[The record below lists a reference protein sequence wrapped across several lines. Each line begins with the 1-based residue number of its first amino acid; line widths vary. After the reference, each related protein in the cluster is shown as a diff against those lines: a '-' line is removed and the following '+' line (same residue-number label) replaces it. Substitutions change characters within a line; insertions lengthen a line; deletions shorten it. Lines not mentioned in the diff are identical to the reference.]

1 MIVDAGLNSINVSLE
16 VPSDEDGFIRE
27 DIIGM
32 RVYVSESPI
41 TNGSPTT
48 LKYDGGSLSTTI
60 VGLKGGQQ
68 YYVAAAYMSAFC
80 GSDFPDSELTLVS
93 VAQVTTL
100 KAPGAISVQ
109 VERPSVLLIADS
121 SGVVSS
127 YSDSGTTI
135 KVFDGSTELQYDG
148 TGTSNG
154 TWKVVASG
162 TSITVGSL
170 TDSGSFVT
178 VGQHSAMT
186 QDTAKVA
193 YAISGVTSL
202 GSSFSQTV
210 YQALS
215 KVRKGVR
222 GWTIATIDVWSD
234 TSAAAAI
241 AAVVT
246 ANSSSPTTL
255 IKGDTVFYSGGA
267 KQYTGSSWDTA
278 ANFIHGNL
286 LVDGTIIGKNLA
298 AEFSIQSNGKIIAG
312 SSDSGVVLS
321 SDGTVKVLE
330 GGFTRA
336 VMGKIEG
343 SYGFQA
349 YSPSGLKLF
358 DSLSETAFI
367 ANISKNNYLIGDY
380 STFPSYNDSGA
391 GEYNV
396 AIGRGTLTGAAN
408 AGRLYNVAIGHLA
421 LATGQGSS
429 NVAIGD
435 SSQSGH
441 EGANQTTGNFNT
453 SVGVHSLLAL
463 QSGDKITAIGH
474 NAGWLITS
482 GKPHLTL
489 VGADSGSGITGGY
502 STCIGSLAGTT
513 AEGKVTAVGY
523 NAGATAQFGSVS
535 VGAESDTAFYG
546 TAVGYYSKV
555 NGSNGVSI
563 GYGASSVVD
572 SISIGHDAGINA
584 SSGGATIVGSY
595 AGQFATGPG
604 NAFFGHKSGQYNT
617 TGVNNCFFGHKS
629 GQNNTTGNSN
639 SFFGWASGINSS
651 GGSNTYLG
659 QRAGENSSSGNYNVS
674 IGVQAGC
681 NSTGSNNI
689 LVGTG
694 AGFNFSGRDSTIV
707 GTNAGYSSTGNF
719 VTAFGKD
726 AGQTAGEYSSCLG
739 SFTNA
744 GLNSVAIGYSTRV
757 AEATVAVGVECNPT
771 ANGSVVV
778 GYQSGKTSTTAPLVA
793 VGYQSGMSSAAAGNS
808 FFGYQSGKVCT
819 TGDNNT
825 LIGYQAGLALT
836 TGSGNLFIGKGAGS
850 SATTAN
856 NSVVI
861 GGFLTPSSNTLTL
874 SLGDGTVRG
883 DCDGSGNWKFT
894 GKVGVKSGGSVTQI
908 TSRTTMVK
916 LNEPSGEIVLF
927 NASTTAN
934 QITTFTLTNSFISS
948 NDVVK
953 VVQKSGTG
961 LYFCHVTNVSSGS
974 CKISVHTVAAYS
986 AEAPKLSFIIF
997 SGEVS

>member
-41 TNGSPTT
+41 TDGSQTT

-135 KVFDGSTELQYDG
+135 KVFDGPTELQYDG

-222 GWTIATIDVWSD
+222 GWTIATIGAWSD
-234 TSAAAAI
+234 ASAAAAI

-246 ANSSSPTTL
+246 ANGSSPTTL

-267 KQYTGSSWDTA
+267 KQYNGSSWDTA

-321 SDGTVKVLE
+321 SDGTVKVLQ
-330 GGFTRA
+330 GGLTRA

-349 YSPSGLKLF
+349 YSPSGYKLF
-358 DSLSETAFI
+358 DSLDESAFL
-367 ANISKNNYLIGDY
+367 ANINKNNYIIGNY
-380 STFPSYNDSGA
+380 TTFPSYNDSGA
-391 GEYNV
+391 GNYNI
-396 AIGRGTLTGAAN
+396 AIGGSTLTGAAN
-408 AGRLYNVAIGHLA
+408 PNRLYNVAIGHLA
-421 LATGQGSS
+421 LATGQGLC

-435 SSQSGH
+435 ASQSGYD
-441 EGANQTTGNFNT
+441 GANQTTGNYNT
-453 SVGVHSLLAL
+453 SVGVHSLFSL
-463 QSGDKITAIGH
+463 QSGDNNTAIGY
-474 NAGWLITS
+474 NAGWLVTS

-489 VGADSGSGITGGY
+489 VGADSGSTIKDGY
-502 STCIGSLAGTT
+502 STCIGSLAGNA

-523 NAGATAQFGSVS
+523 NAGATAKFGSVS
-535 VGAESDTAFYG
+535 VGAESDTSFYG
-546 TAVGYYSKV
+546 TAVGYSSKV
-555 NGSNGVSI
+555 NGSSGVSI

-584 SSGGATIVGSY
+584 NSAGSTIVGSY

-604 NAFFGHKSGQYNT
+604 NAFFGY
-617 TGVNNCFFGHKS
+617 KS
-629 GQNNTTGNSN
+629 GQNNLTGSNN
-639 SFFGWASGINSS
+639 SFFGWLSGANSS
-651 GGSNTYLG
+651 GYSNTYFG
-659 QRAGENSSSGNYNVS
+659 QGAGENSSSGNNNVS
-674 IGVQAGC
+674 IGVHAGR
-681 NSTGSNNI
+681 NSTGHNNI

-694 AGFNFSGRDSTIV
+694 AGFNFSGSNSTIV
-707 GTNAGYSSTGNF
+707 GIGAGYSSTGNY
-719 VTAFGKD
+719 VTAFGYG
-726 AGQTAGEYSSCLG
+726 AGQAAGEYSSCLG
-739 SFTNA
+739 SLTNA

-778 GYQSGKTSTTAPLVA
+778 GYQSGKTSINAPLVA

-819 TGDNNT
+819 AGNNT
-825 LIGYQAGLALT
+825 LIGYQAGVELT

-861 GGFLTPSSNTLTL
+861 GGFPSPTLNTLTL

-894 GKVGVKSGGSVTQI
+894 GKVGVKSGGSVTQT
-908 TSRTTMVK
+908 TSRTTMVT
-916 LNEPSGEIVLF
+916 LNKPSGEIVLF

-934 QITTFTLTNSFISS
+934 QITTFTLTNSFIGA

-997 SGEVS
+997 SGEVA

>member
-222 GWTIATIDVWSD
+222 GWTIATIDAWSD

-246 ANSSSPTTL
+246 ANGSSPTTL

-421 LATGQGSS
+421 LATGQGSY
-429 NVAIGD
+429 NIAIGD
-435 SSQSGH
+435 SSQSGY
-441 EGANQTTGNFNT
+441 EGANQTTGNYNT
-453 SVGVHSLLAL
+453 SVGVRSLFAL

-489 VGADSGSGITGGY
+489 VGADSGSTIKGGY
-502 STCIGSLAGTT
+502 STCIGSLAGNN

-546 TAVGYYSKV
+546 TAVGYSSKAKGSYS
-555 NGSNGVSI
+555 VSI
-563 GYGASSVVD
+563 GYGASSIVD

-584 SSGGATIVGSY
+584 SSAGSTIVGSY
-595 AGQFATGPG
+595 AGQFATGTG
-604 NAFFGHKSGQYNT
+604 NAFFGY
-617 TGVNNCFFGHKS
+617 KS
-629 GQNNTTGNSN
+629 GQNNSTGSSN
-639 SFFGWASGINSS
+639 SFFGWLSGANSS
-651 GGSNTYLG
+651 GYSNTYFG
-659 QRAGENSSSGNYNVS
+659 QGAGENSSSGNNNVS
-674 IGVQAGC
+674 IGLHAGR
-681 NSTGSNNI
+681 NSTGHNNI

-694 AGFNFSGRDSTIV
+694 AGFNFSGSDSTIV
-707 GTNAGYSSTGNF
+707 GAYAGYYSTGNH
-719 VTAFGKD
+719 VTAFGKG
-726 AGQTAGEYSSCLG
+726 AGQAAGEYSSCLG
-739 SFTNA
+739 SLTNA

-757 AEATVAVGVECNPT
+757 TEATVAVGVECNPT

-908 TSRTTMVK
+908 TSRTTEVT
-916 LNEPSGEIVLF
+916 LNKPSGEIVLF

>member
-135 KVFDGSTELQYDG
+135 KVFDGPTELQYDG

-222 GWTIATIDVWSD
+222 GWTIATIGAWSD
-234 TSAAAAI
+234 ASAAAAI
-241 AAVVT
+241 DAVVT
-246 ANSSSPTTL
+246 ANGSSPTTL

-330 GGFTRA
+330 GGLTRA
-336 VMGKIEG
+336 VMGKIG
-343 SYGFQA
+343 SSYGFQA

-367 ANISKNNYLIGDY
+367 ANIGKNNYLIGDY
-380 STFPSYNDSGA
+380 TTFPSYNDSGA
-391 GEYNV
+391 GNYNI
-396 AIGRGTLTGAAN
+396 AIGGNTLTGAAN

-421 LATGQGSS
+421 LATGQGSY

-435 SSQSGH
+435 ASQSGYD
-441 EGANQTTGNFNT
+441 GANQTTGNYNT
-453 SVGVHSLLAL
+453 SVGVHSLFSL
-463 QSGDKITAIGH
+463 QSGDNNTAIGY
-474 NAGWLITS
+474 NAGWLVTS
-482 GKPHLTL
+482 GKSHLTL
-489 VGADSGSGITGGY
+489 VGADSGMWITGGY
-502 STCIGSLAGTT
+502 STCIGSLAGNT

-523 NAGATAQFGSVS
+523 NAGATAKFGSVS
-535 VGAESDTAFYG
+535 VGAESDTSFYG
-546 TAVGYYSKV
+546 TAVGYFSKV
-555 NGSNGVSI
+555 YGSSGVSI
-563 GYGASSVVD
+563 GYGASSTTD

-584 SSGGATIVGSY
+584 NSSGSTIVGSY
-595 AGQFATGPG
+595 AGQFATGTG
-604 NAFFGHKSGQYNT
+604 NAFFGY
-617 TGVNNCFFGHKS
+617 KS
-629 GQNNTTGNSN
+629 GQNNSTGTSN
-639 SFFGWASGINSS
+639 SFFGWLSGANSS
-651 GGSNTYLG
+651 GYSNTYFG
-659 QRAGENSSSGNYNVS
+659 QGAGENSSSGNNNVS
-674 IGVQAGC
+674 IGVHAGR
-681 NSTGSNNI
+681 NSTGHHNI

-694 AGFNFSGRDSTIV
+694 AGFNFSGSNSTIVGTGAGFNFSGSYSTIV
-707 GTNAGYSSTGNF
+707 GTNAGYYSTGNY
-719 VTAFGKD
+719 VIAFGYG
-726 AGQTAGEYSSCLG
+726 AGQAAGEYSSCLG
-739 SFTNA
+739 SLTNA
-744 GLNSVAIGYSTRV
+744 GLNSVAIGYLTRV

-819 TGDNNT
+819 AGNNT
-825 LIGYQAGLALT
+825 LIGYQAGVELT
-836 TGSGNLFIGKGAGS
+836 TGEGNLFIGKGAGS
-850 SATTAN
+850 SATTTN

-908 TSRTTMVK
+908 TSRTTGVT
-916 LNEPSGEIVLF
+916 LNKPSGEIVLF

-934 QITTFTLTNSFISS
+934 QITTFTLTNSFIGV

-997 SGEVS
+997 SGEVA

>member
-16 VPSDEDGFIRE
+16 VPSDEDGLIRE

-80 GSDFPDSELTLVS
+80 GSGFPDSELTLVS
-93 VAQVTTL
+93 VVQVTTL
-100 KAPGAISVQ
+100 KAPGSISVQ

-135 KVFDGSTELQYDG
+135 KVFDGPTELQYDG

-222 GWTIATIDVWSD
+222 GWTIATIGAWSD
-234 TSAAAAI
+234 ASAAAAI

-246 ANSSSPTTL
+246 ANGSSPTTL
-255 IKGDTVFYSGGA
+255 IKGDTVFYNGGA

-298 AEFSIQSNGKIIAG
+298 SEFSIQSGGKIIAG
-312 SSDSGVVLS
+312 SADNGVVIS
-321 SDGTVKVLE
+321 SDGTVKVLNY
-330 GGFTRA
+330 GLTCA
-336 VMGKIEG
+336 VMGSIG
-343 SYGFQA
+343 SSYGFQA
-349 YSPSGLKLF
+349 YSPSGYKLF
-358 DSLSETAFI
+358 DSLAESAFL
-367 ANISKNNYLIGDY
+367 ADTSKNNYIIGDSTTFPTYGNASSGNFNIAIGSSTFGTSTPY
-380 STFPSYNDSGA
+380 STRK
-391 GEYNV
+391 YNV
-396 AIGRGTLTGAAN
+396 AIGN
-408 AGRLYNVAIGHLA
+408 LA
-421 LATGQGSS
+421 LATGQGSC

-435 SSQSGH
+435 ASQSAYD
-441 EGANQTTGNFNT
+441 GANQNTGNYNT
-453 SVGVHSLLAL
+453 SVGVHSLFSL
-463 QSGDKITAIGH
+463 QSGDNNTAIGYR
-474 NAGWLITS
+474 AGWAVES
-482 GKPHLTL
+482 GKSHLTL
-489 VGADSGSGITGGY
+489 VGVDSGSGVTGGY
-502 STCIGSLAGTT
+502 STCIGSDSGNA
-513 AEGKVTAVGY
+513 AEGKVVTLGY
-523 NAGATAQFGSVS
+523 YAGATAKFGSVS
-535 VGAESDTAFYG
+535 IGAESDTSHYG
-546 TAVGYYSKV
+546 VAVGYTSSV
-555 NGSNGVSI
+555 IGSNGVAV
-563 GYGASSVVD
+563 GYGAKATTD
-572 SISIGHDAGINA
+572 SISIGHDSGVNA
-584 SSGGATIVGSY
+584 NSGGATIVGSY
-595 AGQFATGPG
+595 AGQFATGAG
-604 NAFFGHKSGQYNT
+604 NSFFGYQAGRYIA
-617 TGVNNCFFGHKS
+617 TGS
-629 GQNNTTGNSN
+629 SN
-639 SFFGWASGINSS
+639 SFFGWLAGTNSTGS
-651 GGSNTYLG
+651 SNTYIG
-659 QRAGENSSSGNYNVS
+659 QGAGENSSSGNSNVS
-674 IGVQAGC
+674 IGLHAGR
-681 NSTGSNNI
+681 NATGSYNV
-689 LVGTG
+689 LLGVG
-694 AGFNFSGRDSTIV
+694 AGYNSSGSSSTIV
-707 GTNAGYSSTGNF
+707 GVNAGYSSTGNY
-719 VTAFGKD
+719 VTAFGSG
-726 AGQTAGEYSSCLG
+726 AGQSAGSYSVCIGNSSNGGTSSVVIG
-739 SFTNA
+739 S
-744 GLNSVAIGYSTRV
+744 STQSTDY
-757 AEATVAVGVECNPT
+757 TVAVGAECVPT
-771 ANGSVVV
+771 ASGSVVV
-778 GYQSGKTSTTAPLVA
+778 GYQSGKTSINAPIVA
-793 VGYQSGMSSAAAGNS
+793 VGYQSGMVSASAGNS
-808 FFGYQSGKVCT
+808 FFGYQAGKVCT
-819 TGDNNT
+819 AGNNT
-825 LIGYQAGLALT
+825 LIGYQAGVALT

-850 SATTAN
+850 TATTVS

-861 GGFLTPSSNTLTL
+861 GGFNSPTQDTLTL
-874 SLGDGTVRG
+874 SLGDGTVRA
-883 DCDGSGNWKFT
+883 DCDSSGNWKFT
-894 GKVGVKSGGSVTQI
+894 GKIGVKSGGTVTQT
-908 TSRTTMVK
+908 TSRSTGVTLDK
-916 LNEPSGEIVLF
+916 PSGEIVLF

-934 QITTFTLTNSFISS
+934 QITTFTLTNSFIGV

-986 AEAPKLSFIIF
+986 AEAPKLSFIVL
-997 SGEVS
+997 SGEVA